1 MKINRAK
8 TAGFCFGV
16 RRALTIA
23 MDAARSN
30 QKVYMLGDIVH
41 NENVVSEIEKAGI
54 KKIKQLGH
62 GKGKTLLIRAHGT
75 QQKTLQKARQAGYT
89 IIDATC
95 PMVKEIHTI
104 AKKMEREG
112 RQVIIL
118 GDKNHDEVQGIN
130 GQLKQKAIIISSP
143 ATIPSSL
150 RQKKVKKAGIVV
162 QSTQNSDNVSSIL
175 KILRPRIPNLVFHN
189 TVCNPTRKKQDEA
202 KELPLKNDVVLVIGS
217 KTSANTK
224 RLYEISKALNPKT
237 YWITSRNDIQGSW
250 FKDITTVGVTAG
262 ASTPESTIDAIIS
275 YVKKIT

>member
-16 RRALTIA
+16 RRALDIA
-23 MDAARSN
+23 MDASRSN
-30 QKVYMLGDIVH
+30 QKVCMLGDIVH
-41 NENVVSEIEKAGI
+41 NETVVSGIEKAGI
-54 KKIKQLGH
+54 KKIKRCGR

-75 QQKTLQKARQAGYT
+75 QQKTLQKARRAGYK

-104 AKKMEREG
+104 AKKMEQEG
-112 RQVIIL
+112 RQVIIV

-130 GQLKQKAIIISSP
+130 GQLKQKAIIISGP
-143 ATIPSSL
+143 DNIPVLL

-162 QSTQNSDNVSSIL
+162 QSTQNYDNVLTILEIL
-175 KILRPRIPNLVFHN
+175 KRFITDLTFNN
-189 TVCNPTRKKQDEA
+189 TICNPTRKKQDEA

-237 YWITSRNDIQGSW
+237 YWITSRNNIQPVW
-250 FKDITTVGVTAG
+250 FKDIATVGVTAG

-275 YVKKIT
+275 YLKKIT